1 MKAAAQNPKLIASTF
16 TQVRVR
22 EAILPRMEEGE
33 LIEGGPDL
41 EG

>member
-1 MKAAAQNPKLIASTF
+1 MKAAAQNPKVTASTF
-16 TQVRVR
+16 TQARVG
-22 EAILPRMEEGE
+22 EASLQRMEEGE